1 MRLAY
6 LFLLLVSHFGAQERI
21 GLLAFGHFLLLP
33 FPCVLRWRERK
44 RKQNSCPLPDWSCC
58 DFLFVDYRCF
68 PGYHSTDSCIAGSLL
83 VGMHEFLGGL
93 CGGFPSAQSP
103 EPDPVC
109 EPHSLLILE
118 ALHLASCPS
127 LWGADEV
134 VPVQLSSKMPASL
147 WEPNAGST
155 SCKTELTS
163 LCLL

>member
-1 MRLAY
+1 MWLAY

-21 GLLAFGHFLLLP
+21 GLLAFGRFLLLP

-44 RKQNSCPLPDWSCC
+44 RKQNSCPLSDWSCC

-103 EPDPVC
+103 EPDRSACLVAVLENLGRFPRGGLCRALAGVLRQQHNRFLRWSNKDLPKLK
-109 EPHSLLILE
+109 EPY
-118 ALHLASCPS
+118 
-127 LWGADEV
+127 
-134 VPVQLSSKMPASL
+134 
-147 WEPNAGST
+147 
-155 SCKTELTS
+155 
-163 LCLL
+163 